1 MNRMSRRA
9 TAGTVQPITVGR
21 CRLLRVNGIDLY
33 LDAYQAR
40 VKDQS
45 ICLTIK
51 EFKLLRTLV
60 EHAGQVQSHRQLL
73 DTVWGIDHP
82 DDNASLRV
90 HIMRLRKKLEADHD
104 RPTRIRTVPSH
115 GYIFD
120 LVPEGR
126 GHKNAR

>member
-1 MNRMSRRA
+1 MNRTSRRA

-21 CRLLRVNGIDLY
+21 FRVLRVNGIDLH

-40 VKDQS
+40 VNDQP

-51 EFKLLRTLV
+51 EFELLRTLM

-73 DTVWGIDHP
+73 DTVWGADHP

-90 HIMRLRKKLEADHD
+90 HIMRLRKKLAADHD
-104 RPTRIRTVPSH
+104 HPTRIRTVSGH

-120 LVPEGR
+120 LGT
-126 GHKNAR
+126 